1 MLKKTILVVDDDAD
15 INELLNISL
24 TREGY
29 HVVSAYRGADAIPLV
44 IQHQP
49 DLIILDVLL
58 PDIDGFEICRELRK
72 TSTIPILFLSCKDE
86 EIDKVLGLG
95 FGGDDYMA
103 KPFSP
108 IELVARVK
116 AHMRRNYLLRK
127 DIKEDDSILN
137 FPGLSIDRS
146 THRVLVDG
154 QQVSLS
160 AKEFK
165 LLFHLAQNPN
175 RVYKNDQLFSLLWDE
190 HFLGDPHTV
199 MVHIYN
205 LRKKI
210 ELNPAKPKYVMTI
223 RGVGYKFNDKYGE

>member
-1 MLKKTILVVDDDAD
+1 MLNKTILVVDDDPD
-15 INELLNISL
+15 INELLKLSL
-24 TREGY
+24 SREGY
-29 HVVSAYRGADAIPLV
+29 NIIPAFRGSDAIV
-44 IQHQP
+44 SMEKFNP

-58 PDIDGFEICRELRK
+58 PDMDGFELCRVLRK
-72 TSTIPILFLSCKDE
+72 TSNVPILFLSCKDDDS
-86 EIDKVLGLG
+86 DKVLGLG
-95 FGGDDYMA
+95 LGGDDYIS

-116 AHMRRNYLLRK
+116 AHMRRNYSLNDKEK
-127 DIKEDDSILN
+127 DSTELK
-137 FPGLSIDRS
+137 FPGLTIDRS
-146 THRVLVDG
+146 THRVMVDG
-154 QQVSLS
+154 QHVALS

-210 ELNPAKPKYVMTI
+210 EINPAKPKYIMTL
-223 RGVGYKFNDKYGE
+223 RGVGYKFNDKQGE